1 MELQNEDI
9 FLGEGNLG
17 EDQQQ
22 QQPEPPAKQL
32 WQELNRAE
40 YYTKPFEEFQK
51 QFGNRDA
58 ASSLW
63 KELNKAEYYTKD
75 EKEFVNQFFP
85 DLKKKVGSVV
95 VGESSGISDSEAQ
108 SISRNSAE
116 TPNIYKTI
124 DGREIPDN
132 DIVSLSKEANRLEQ
146 KRDLMAEQ
154 SPEFMISPMP
164 GAWMM
169 PTENPESEK
178 ESKVVREI
186 VKTKGYDPDEVF
198 NDYRDIP
205 DEIAKQQGFRLED
218 KEFNPQMY
226 YRKLGAAAWQS
237 NLKNS
242 IDVWEKMGDIS
253 SEDAA
258 KVKELV
264 YNSTIP
270 GKTYSQRRQITA
282 DLSAAISS
290 YIPDEE
296 KRKRL
301 LSNLATDRSI
311 SYGVLSPEDK
321 QVIENS
327 PEREYL
333 DFDQTLGYQYLEDTD
348 PEIAKGYKDLFVS
361 DKAIDAEGNARAGWQ
376 FKASRLKT
384 IGLQIQQSAVQEQIN
399 NLKNLFDQQNG
410 ELSPEQQAKYEELQL
425 ESERLKSE
433 SAQIP
438 IKYPFPAQ
446 YNAVQNAQE
455 ILGSQLIE
463 KGGVFGSPLWLLGK
477 TSESIVNTGKGML
490 DLAWEAVNGSESEAS
505 KVQRLAVL
513 GEQKMLESIYQIPQK
528 DQAMKSFDVV
538 TSPEIKSQ
546 IDAIKNDKNL
556 SYDDKLKKIVDI
568 QIKNPGAIS
577 RLPIHNGKLDI
588 NPTTMFYAAGELA
601 SAIVPYIGLEAITG
615 GGATAGLARKFASSF
630 NAAFLTGFRDAYAA
644 AIDKGVD
651 NPYTYAIRNTAINSL
666 AMAGAGT
673 PQMIKQLAGT
683 KSAIGQV
690 INNMSNKS
698 IQEMIDIGNKSI
710 SLFGKSIKTRP
721 LVNAATAVGEK
732 ALEGMGGFTKFEAAM
747 LPAKVL
753 NKKLNDE
760 EINPEEMLKE
770 SVVMIATGG
779 IVGLTGARERYKQLN
794 DIDKGGYLKAAEN
807 PQAHIETAQ
816 KMLVDG
822 LMTREDYDKAVS
834 NIKLASE
841 VSGRTKFVDNN
852 GNELSQK
859 KKADLLLLKMQ
870 EAELQKQTMGD
881 VPDKLREK
889 VRQENEELKSEMDKV
904 YESEVPEQ
912 QKQSG
917 ITEISSEEVKPQIGE
932 VVRTE
937 TNQPVSEVAEIPEG
951 QGTKETVSEGSNAV
965 GQGKSEATT
974 TVLSEREV
982 VPTEKS
988 TEGKEVE
995 LPVTKSGLTEVEREK
1010 LIQEREKKTAIPE
1023 KDKETQD
1030 ILNDISKYNKLPNGR
1045 LGKLKPEGLK
1055 SLNKIREKVRAFN
1068 DKHGTNYSFDDR
1080 AGKLY
1085 DKNKKGLTG
1094 AVKGK
1099 NVYDPDSGIDRSGKP
1114 LRERDKDVIDA
1125 FDQLMEVGALP
1136 TGYGTDGRRM
1146 SSSQLDA
1153 TVQDIL
1159 DGIPSRRANN
1169 YLDALEKMVREDDFD
1184 FSQPDFPQTN
1194 KISLSDIVGIEKET
1208 ATEPMTEQ
1216 QIDKW
1221 LEDESKMTRED
1232 ERLFDNIE
1240 NLINEY
1246 EIENGFEREVEQP
1259 PATTETKVSAETQP
1273 NEKGRGATTESTG
1286 TGKESG
1292 KVESPES
1299 EKPGAG
1305 EGAPPNEPPK
1315 SEFSFIYEGSEKK
1328 RVSGLMRHIQ
1338 ESEKVSEETK
1348 RAFKEKGIEY
1358 KTADNREARKVA
1370 SEIIDSVG
1378 RDNALALARG
1388 NDLHP
1393 SVRSAIY
1400 AESIDRAYAAEK
1412 SAKTKEEA
1420 DEAAIQWAEISREYD
1435 KMLTQGGQF
1444 TSYAGHF
1451 YKTSPMGFVLKAE
1464 ADRKQ
1469 RFEEWYGT
1477 KEKDFKEVFDELLKE
1492 TGGREEFDKRVEEI
1506 RKEER
1511 KKSRAAKKKK
1521 IDDFF
1526 DSMKVKD
1533 DVVYSSII
1541 PPQLYNGAVEVI
1553 KQAVQAGETIANAIA
1568 QGVQHISKSVGDKW
1582 DKEKFARGWN
1592 DRFSMQGFDEGGK
1605 SYSQTLKDKIA
1616 ELERRMKE
1624 KDFSAEKAKQKKDMT
1639 DEEKQL
1645 LDEYA
1650 EVKSRYDEA
1659 RKKSAEWSEKQ
1670 ALKFLDRFKKK
1681 VAGLNETQKKEVVRK
1696 SIKELSENGVL
1707 QYDDFKKIVA
1717 DALGMKEFTKEKV
1730 AEIESLVNDINADAT
1745 AEDAMVENPTKENY
1759 DKFVASREKAIEA
1772 QNKLYQ
1778 ITNTG
1783 VDLTQTFRSVLTG
1796 NLLSVFTLIKNV
1808 AQNVVY
1814 QSTIRFPKAVMRSI
1828 VELGVYGMSKAIPG
1842 SKTFSPKSNV
1852 LLAQYGYFK
1861 GLAAGKRRGVFMFK
1875 KGLQERDISSKEA
1888 YQSTLSPKR
1897 AKEELRMWKAGEI
1910 FLTKA
1915 EVLDRRIKTM
1925 WFSKQA
1931 DFILRGMGLGDN
1943 VQRWGAEFSSA
1954 LQVAVNEFKIDVTD
1968 EGKILSFISAPEKTA
1983 YKLFI
1988 EQGKSEKE
1996 ARELA
2001 AEVKNQIVREGDRSV
2016 LQEENLL
2023 SKASSAIDR
2032 SLKTVKDESPFSKTA
2047 KAVGSVTKTMT
2058 FPFVKIPANVFW
2070 QMFKIANPEF
2080 SLAYSIAQS
2089 AAAAKYKKEG
2099 DLAKAREYND
2109 KAIDSALTAMYG
2121 YGIGIMASSLVANGL
2136 VRGSN
2141 DEDKSYRET
2150 AGEKV
2155 FGKQYQLNFGKM
2167 IGSKDYW
2174 VDLSWFGPFGGVLDV
2189 KARMFDDKLDRKQ
2202 KGEPEELSYIN
2213 ELTDNFSYSLTS
2225 SLNSLV
2231 FDQAG
2236 KTYNAIAGGEK
2247 GVKVFTVNTVN
2258 NVQNIL
2264 TGATYSAIS
2273 KAYLPEQAQLKAD
2286 NVIEEIKNNAK
2297 ARNIIV
2303 RQFAGR
2309 PTSKIS
2315 MWGEPIKNDN
2325 SASGI
2330 FSNIFGFE
2338 SGSENKFGAIIYD
2351 DYLKTG
2357 NDKFFPMPVSNTIQV
2372 NGKSMK
2378 LSTEEHRKL
2387 QTYVGQAR
2395 KELVSAFVYDKS
2407 KFYEGKTYSQLS
2419 DLDKVKALDMVY
2431 DMGLDF
2437 GKEKFYHDFPQ
2448 YKPKTK
2454 FDKTIDEIMEEKQGK
2469 MEDKMFKNQFK

>member
-1 MELQNEDI
+1 MIEETIIDEN
-9 FLGEGNLG
+9 
-17 EDQQQ
+17 QQQ
-22 QQPEPPAKQL
+22 EQQQEPVQQDPPIKKL
-32 WQELNRAE
+32 WENLHGAE
-40 YYTKPFEEFQK
+40 YYTKSFDDFKK
-51 QFGNRDA
+51 QF
-58 ASSLW
+58 STPESISKLHKSLA
-63 KELNKAEYYTKD
+63 ESEYYTKG
-75 EKEFVNQFFP
+75 EGEFMNQFFP
-85 DLKKKVGSVV
+85 DLKKKRTSSVGSGLQDGGLESTTSTIPPTTPKKATVI
-95 VGESSGISDSEAQ
+95 VGETTEAKPKDF
-108 SISRNSAE
+108 
-116 TPNIYKTI
+116 TP
-124 DGREIPDN
+124 EIPEINLTVLTSDGELIPLDN
-132 DIVSLSKEANRLEQ
+132 TVALSKKVGNLMKQTNVPRVTGGTGGAGVSFVLDEKKLEEANKLKAALKERGFDATEIMEQ
-146 KRDLMAEQ
+146 YKY
-154 SPEFMISPMP
+154 
-164 GAWMM
+164 
-169 PTENPESEK
+169 
-178 ESKVVREI
+178 V
-186 VKTKGYDPDEVF
+186 PD
-198 NDYRDIP
+198 D
-205 DEIAKQQGFRLED
+205 IAKKPGFRPED
-218 KEFNPQMY
+218 KTFNPQMY
-226 YRKLGAAAWQS
+226 YRKLGAASWQP
-237 NLKNS
+237 NLKS
-242 IDVWEKMGDIS
+242 AVDVWEKMGDIS
-253 SEDAA
+253 TEDAA
-258 KVKELV
+258 KVKELI

-282 DLSAAISS
+282 DLSAALSS

-301 LSNLATDRSI
+301 IKNLATDRSI

-327 PEREYL
+327 PERQYL
-333 DFDQTLGYQYLEDTD
+333 DFDQTLAYQYLQDTD

-361 DKAIDAEGNARAGWQ
+361 DKALDAEGNARAGWQ
-376 FKASRLKT
+376 FKASRLKS
-384 IGLQIQQSAVQEQIN
+384 IGLQIQQSALQEQMN
-399 NLKNLFDQQNG
+399 NLWNTEG
-410 ELSPEQQAKYEELQL
+410 ELFTPEQEAKYIQL
-425 ESERLKSE
+425 IAEYDRLKLE
-433 SAQIP
+433 ADQIP
-438 IKYPFPAQ
+438 VKYPFPAQ

-463 KGGVFGSPLWLLGK
+463 KGGVVGSPLWLLGK
-477 TSESIVNTGKGML
+477 TSESIVNTGKGIL
-490 DLAWEAVNGSESEAS
+490 DLAGEAVNGSESEAS
-505 KVQRLAVL
+505 KVQRMAVL

-528 DQAMKSFDVV
+528 DQAMKSFEVV

-1159 DGIPSRRANN
+1159 DGVPSRRANN

-1184 FSQPDFPQTN
+1184 FSQPDFQQTN
-1194 KISLSDIVGIEKET
+1194 RISLADIVGIEKET
-1208 ATEPMTEQ
+1208 ATEPMTEEQ
-1216 QIDKW
+1216 VDKW
-1221 LEDESKMTRED
+1221 LEDESQMTRED

-1259 PATTETKVSAETQP
+1259 PATTETTVSAETKP
-1273 NEKGRGATTESTG
+1273 NEKSGSTAAESTG

-1305 EGAPPNEPPK
+1305 EGAPPNEPPNEK
-1315 SEFSFIYEGSEKK
+1315 ASTAFEEQKRTTFSHKGIQEVATEYGLDDVTSRERVSDLELFRRADETISKWVSEGSY
-1328 RVSGLMRHIQ
+1328 RRNI
-1338 ESEKVSEETK
+1338 
-1348 RAFKEKGIEY
+1348 
-1358 KTADNREARKVA
+1358 
-1370 SEIIDSVG
+1370 
-1378 RDNALALARG
+1378 
-1388 NDLHP
+1388 NDLLQ
-1393 SVRSAIY
+1393 RSKEGEILPTPEQNIIIAQHI
-1400 AESIDRAYAAEK
+1400 AQLRGAAEK
-1412 SAKTKEEA
+1412 A
-1420 DEAAIQWAEISREYD
+1420 
-1435 KMLTQGGQF
+1435 
-1444 TSYAGHF
+1444 
-1451 YKTSPMGFVLKAE
+1451 
-1464 ADRKQ
+1464 
-1469 RFEEWYGT
+1469 
-1477 KEKDFKEVFDELLKE
+1477 
-1492 TGGREEFDKRVEEI
+1492 
-1506 RKEER
+1506 RKEFGVNSKEYND
-1511 KKSRAAKKKK
+1511 ALTELQ
-1521 IDDFF
+1521 
-1526 DSMKVKD
+1526 
-1533 DVVYSSII
+1533 DVS
-1541 PPQLYNGAVEVI
+1541 
-1553 KQAVQAGETIANAIA
+1553 
-1568 QGVQHISKSVGDKW
+1568 SVGAKIRSDIG
-1582 DKEKFARGWN
+1582 AALRVPN
-1592 DRFSMQGFDEGGK
+1592 LSRTYM
-1605 SYSQTLKDKIA
+1605 QTL
-1616 ELERRMKE
+1616 
-1624 KDFSAEKAKQKKDMT
+1624 
-1639 DEEKQL
+1639 
-1645 LDEYA
+1645 
-1650 EVKSRYDEA
+1650 
-1659 RKKSAEWSEKQ
+1659 
-1670 ALKFLDRFKKK
+1670 
-1681 VAGLNETQKKEVVRK
+1681 
-1696 SIKELSENGVL
+1696 
-1707 QYDDFKKIVA
+1707 
-1717 DALGMKEFTKEKV
+1717 
-1730 AEIESLVNDINADAT
+1730 
-1745 AEDAMVENPTKENY
+1745 EDAMVTKM
-1759 DKFVASREKAIEA
+1759 DAVGA
-1772 QNKLYQ
+1772 
-1778 ITNTG
+1778 
-1783 VDLTQTFRSVLTG
+1783 DVLTE
-1796 NLLSVFTLIKNV
+1796 SQKREVEEQFEKIK
-1808 AQNVVY
+1808 
-1814 QSTIRFPKAVMRSI
+1814 I
-1828 VELGVYGMSKAIPG
+1828 
-1842 SKTFSPKSNV
+1842 
-1852 LLAQYGYFK
+1852 
-1861 GLAAGKRRGVFMFK
+1861 
-1875 KGLQERDISSKEA
+1875 
-1888 YQSTLSPKR
+1888 
-1897 AKEELRMWKAGEI
+1897 
-1910 FLTKA
+1910 
-1915 EVLDRRIKTM
+1915 
-1925 WFSKQA
+1925 
-1931 DFILRGMGLGDN
+1931 
-1943 VQRWGAEFSSA
+1943 
-1954 LQVAVNEFKIDVTD
+1954 
-1968 EGKILSFISAPEKTA
+1968 
-1983 YKLFI
+1983 
-1988 EQGKSEKE
+1988 EKE
-1996 ARELA
+1996 RFETLYNEAVTKNNELA
-2001 AEVKNQIVREGDRSV
+2001 AENELLKIQKDKKAVFGVKRDYKAHRQSLKEQLKNEVEKYKQEGNKMGISSDGGMKSFEISVKMAEIIMKILKSHVEEAGAKLADVTKRTFEDVKDLFEGITENDIRDVIAGVYSKKEKTLTQLQADMKDVQAEAKLLNELDRVMQGVPKNEKQEKEKNRKLFELKKQIDALKKESGLDQYSDEAKIKRAILSIKR
-2016 LQEENLL
+2016 QEEKIRERIN
-2023 SKASSAIDR
+2023 SKDY
-2032 SLKTVKDESPFSKTA
+2032 SKEE
-2047 KAVGSVTKTMT
+2047 KKKG
-2058 FPFVKIPANVFW
+2058 VFD
-2070 QMFKIANPEF
+2070 NPEF
-2080 SLAYSIAQS
+2080 KRKYPDLYKKLLDAYTAKEEAQHEFDIALAKDEYEKMSKMGKVFDFGDKALNTTKKLVTGIDLSAMGIQGLFAILRRPVVGGIALKESFLDLASKKRFERKIAEIHNSGIYDLMQKSGLDITEPKSLLAKEKEEIFSGQTLDINV
-2089 AAAAKYKKEG
+2089 KYKGKSYKIIEPLFAPFERAFTSLGNNLRAIAFSTIAEKYMKEG
-2099 DLAKAREYND
+2099 NTFENNPKLFKDLAKMLNTETGRGEQNQYLQRASEFVT
-2109 KAIDSALTAMYG
+2109 K
-2121 YGIGIMASSLVANGL
+2121 GIWSPRLMAS
-2136 VRGSN
+2136 R
-2141 DEDKSYRET
+2141 
-2150 AGEKV
+2150 
-2155 FGKQYQLNFGKM
+2155 LN
-2167 IGSKDYW
+2167 
-2174 VDLSWFGPFGGVLDV
+2174 LLGVSD
-2189 KARMFDDKLDRKQ
+2189 
-2202 KGEPEELSYIN
+2202 
-2213 ELTDNFSYSLTS
+2213 
-2225 SLNSLV
+2225 
-2231 FDQAG
+2231 
-2236 KTYNAIAGGEK
+2236 AIAL
-2247 GVKVFTVNTVN
+2247 V
-2258 NVQNIL
+2258 
-2264 TGATYSAIS
+2264 TG
-2273 KAYLPEQAQLKAD
+2273 
-2286 NVIEEIKNNAK
+2286 
-2297 ARNIIV
+2297 
-2303 RQFAGR
+2303 
-2309 PTSKIS
+2309 
-2315 MWGEPIKNDN
+2315 
-2325 SASGI
+2325 
-2330 FSNIFGFE
+2330 
-2338 SGSENKFGAIIYD
+2338 
-2351 DYLKTG
+2351 
-2357 NDKFFPMPVSNTIQV
+2357 
-2372 NGKSMK
+2372 
-2378 LSTEEHRKL
+2378 RKL
-2387 QTYVGQAR
+2387 GTKGY
-2395 KELVSAFVYDKS
+2395 
-2407 KFYEGKTYSQLS
+2407 YSQLS
-2419 DLDKVKALDMVY
+2419 PEMRIEAAKSVGQFMLSVYALSYLAAYALGGDLDDEPDSSTFMDIKVGDKSYNLTGGFSQYVKLVAQSVRGGRKIEGDFREFKGEKSVLTNFGHFMRGKLTPASGVLADVLSGMKDYSNRPVTASDEITKLTIPLSLRDTKNQMEKDGLSSIFSHILPSFIGINVKDKRDYETNDLSVKEFKFLYDKGVRLPQTLQENLKVENSKGEEVKVSDADFEKFKNEKNKIIQGYVKKIMDKGYPKMVNGFPKIVPAKELDTEELQDAMDRYSRKATKQA
-2431 DMGLDF
+2431 
-2437 GKEKFYHDFPQ
+2437 KEKIFGVKQ
-2448 YKPKTK
+2448 KSIE
-2454 FDKTIDEIMEEKQGK
+2454 DKISDRVLESAIKGWEKQ
-2469 MEDKMFKNQFK
+2469 